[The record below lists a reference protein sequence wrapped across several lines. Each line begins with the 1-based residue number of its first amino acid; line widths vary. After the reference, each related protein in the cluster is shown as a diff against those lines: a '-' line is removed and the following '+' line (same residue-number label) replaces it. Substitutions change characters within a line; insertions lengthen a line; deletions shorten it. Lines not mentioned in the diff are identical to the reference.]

1 MHPDGLSWEQWL
13 EASAIA
19 VTILIVDQV
28 LKALPDD
35 IAPKIGQ
42 DSVDERRLAA
52 KKSKS
57 EGD

>member
-1 MHPDGLSWEQWL
+1 L

-57 EGD
+57 QGD

>member
-1 MHPDGLSWEQWL
+1 L
-13 EASAIA
+13 EASAIG

-42 DSVDERRLAA
+42 DSVDDRRIALR
-52 KKSKS
+52 KSKS
-57 EGD
+57 